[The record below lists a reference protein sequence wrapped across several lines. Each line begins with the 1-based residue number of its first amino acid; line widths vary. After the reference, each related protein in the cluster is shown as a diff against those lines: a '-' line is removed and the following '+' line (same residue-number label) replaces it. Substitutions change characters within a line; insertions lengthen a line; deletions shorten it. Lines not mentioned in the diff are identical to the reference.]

1 MRWWWSPYFEKL
13 LLTRTRP
20 SLSALPTRV
29 SSLMEIYAIVHFKAN
44 RSFFEKPRKEE
55 M

>member
-29 SSLMEIYAIVHFKAN
+29 SSLMEIYAIVPFKAN